1 MNLFETLLTLI
12 SSLFF
17 LVHRKEELERLYK
30 MAEQFDASGKKQ
42 MLPFK
47 LLYRNR
53 TSWEFEKIKAY
64 GGNVMYASSKDA
76 SGDERS
82 PINGKLK
89 GLSFCPN
96 VDAYTLEPP
105 TMSPF
110 GNTRLSIPFRELL
123 DTCNLYFT
131 DFYCMKATGP
141 HYITLVAAEK
151 DSKSDTFGKIS
162 LLPFDPREPNRFLY
176 TFEDQGSVTAHTW
189 IELFYTENIDLNTI
203 ASRGGVIS
211 TTDDLGKFVPG
222 GIPKNPWC
230 SRCNLT

>member
-1 MNLFETLLTLI
+1 
-12 SSLFF
+12 
-17 LVHRKEELERLYK
+17 

-64 GGNVMYASSKDA
+64 GGNVMYTSLKDA

-110 GNTRLSIPFRELL
+110 GNTRLSIHFRELL

-151 DSKSDTFGKIS
+151 DSIKVIPLVK
-162 LLPFDPREPNRFLY
+162 Y
-176 TFEDQGSVTAHTW
+176 H
-189 IELFYTENIDLNTI
+189 FYRLT
-203 ASRGGVIS
+203 
-211 TTDDLGKFVPG
+211 
-222 GIPKNPWC
+222 PKNGIDSC
-230 SRCNLT
+230 TSLKTKAV